1 MQTTGMSQQQV
12 VSPIDAL
19 WSLYLSQSAKVRK
32 EFARRIKA
40 MDDGVHTPQERK
52 TLKAIDDARNGIG
65 ITQCD
70 TFEDYLKA
78 VQ

>member
-1 MQTTGMSQQQV
+1 MQTANTSQEQV

-32 EFARRIKA
+32 ELARRIKA

-52 TLKAIDDARNGIG
+52 TLKAIDDARKGIG
-65 ITQCD
+65 VTRCD